1 MNNPNIYRYGQ
12 ELKKSVRGFRLRKRL
27 LAEFQRSLTPLL
39 EDVPDPSY
47 EDLVDAFGPP
57 EQLAKTLLHEIDVL
71 PLSWKAKAGLAVG
84 VIAVIF
90 AVGFGISSFQN
101 IPEEGELRPDAVPYT
116 GNIDMHH
123 FFAVDDPFTHG
134 DSHWDQPRDMVA
146 YQVELHNTN
155 SVYTNIFVYYSDRH
169 PPTPSR
175 SPLGRLKSLWSMT
188 PAPVLTPSL
197 STHPTALSPAPS
209 ASCCQTPPF
218 HEEPPRRDR
227 RGGIVLFSLYLRPG
241 ITPHYLGRCGHRP
254 LGSG

>member
-27 LAEFQRSLTPLL
+27 LAEFRRSLTPLL

-47 EDLVDAFGPP
+47 EDLLDAFGPP
-57 EQLAKTLLHEIDVL
+57 EHLAETLLHEIDVL
-71 PLSWKAKAGLAVG
+71 PLSWKAKAALAVG

-90 AVGFGISSFQN
+90 AVGFGVSSFQN

-155 SVYTNIFVYYSDRH
+155 SVYTNIFVYYSDRQPPHTFQVPPGETQVFVVNDPH
-169 PPTPSR
+169 PGPHSIAFNTPDGTLSGTVR
-175 SPLGRLKSLWSMT
+175 ILLSD
-188 PAPVLTPSL
+188 APIP
-197 STHPTALSPAPS
+197 
-209 ASCCQTPPF
+209 
-218 HEEPPRRDR
+218 
-227 RGGIVLFSLYLRPG
+227 
-241 ITPHYLGRCGHRP
+241 
-254 LGSG
+254 